1 MHVLALD
8 VSDSQAK
15 GAERQGLRQ
24 KSPSDQG
31 SFTYRIGNITPGAL
45 LRSVDEWIAD
55 ISPPAVESHPPSVVF
70 VALHA
75 CGSLTPDIL
84 RTSVS
89 EMRGSNGGNRSW
101 SLNAAI
107 VVGCCYNMMEGKG
120 SSPYYAPGRSHEFPP
135 QISLYLL
142 ASQEMGF
149 PYHHRTSSWQHKSR

>member
-8 VSDSQAK
+8 ASDSQAK

-24 KSPSDQG
+24 KSSSDQG
-31 SFTYRIGNITPGAL
+31 SLTYRIGSITPGTL
-45 LRSVDEWIAD
+45 LQSVDKWIAD
-55 ISPPAVESHPPSVVF
+55 ISLPAAKSHPLPVVF

-89 EMRGSNGGNRSW
+89 EMHGSDGEDRSW
-101 SLNAAI
+101 SLKAAI

-120 SSPYYAPGRSHEFPP
+120 L
-135 QISLYLL
+135 SL
-142 ASQEMGF
+142 
-149 PYHHRTSSWQHKSR
+149 P